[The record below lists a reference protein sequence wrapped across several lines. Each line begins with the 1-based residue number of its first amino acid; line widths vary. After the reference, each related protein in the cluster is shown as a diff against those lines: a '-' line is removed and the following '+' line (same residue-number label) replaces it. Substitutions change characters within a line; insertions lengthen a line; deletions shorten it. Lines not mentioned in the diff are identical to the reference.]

1 MGLLSQSVSI
11 TRYRVQGQLEEP
23 VLDTISRALKRH
35 AVLDIDNDAAEKSCG
50 WTSFENPFS
59 PEFEGS
65 NHLFGS
71 YMVFSLRVDKKSIPT
86 KILKKHFSI
95 EETKRLVASGRQFF
109 SRNEKK
115 LLKEE
120 VLHRMSLRIPAT
132 PHIYDLI
139 WNYEG
144 GKLWFFSNLKSA
156 NEELETLF
164 AESFKL
170 SLIRMFPYTAAEMD
184 ADLSDSERDRLNQ
197 ISPINMTGQT

>member
-23 VLDTISRALKRH
+23 VLDTIARALKRH

-50 WTSFENPFS
+50 WTSFENPFA

-71 YMVFSLRVDKKSIPT
+71 YMVFSLRIDKKSIPS

-95 EETKRLVASGRQFF
+95 EETKRLTASGRQFF

-115 LLKEE
+115 LLK
-120 VLHRMSLRIPAT
+120 
-132 PHIYDLI
+132 
-139 WNYEG
+139 
-144 GKLWFFSNLKSA
+144 
-156 NEELETLF
+156 
-164 AESFKL
+164 
-170 SLIRMFPYTAAEMD
+170 
-184 ADLSDSERDRLNQ
+184 
-197 ISPINMTGQT
+197 

>member
-23 VLDTISRALKRH
+23 VLETIARVLKRH
-35 AVLDIDNDAAEKSCG
+35 SVLDIDNDAAEKSCG
-50 WTSFENPFS
+50 WTSFENPFA
-59 PEFEGS
+59 PDFEGS
-65 NHLFGS
+65 KHLFGS
-71 YMVFSLRVDKKSIPT
+71 YLVFSLRVDKKSIPS
-86 KILKKHFSI
+86 KILQKHFVI
-95 EETKRLVASGRQFF
+95 EETKRLAASGRRFF

-115 LLKEE
+115 LVKEE
-120 VLHRMSLRIPAT
+120 VLHRLSLRIPAT

-139 WNYEG
+139 WNYED
-144 GKLWFFSNLKSA
+144 GKLWFFSNLKAA

-164 AESFKL
+164 SESFKL

-197 ISPINMTGQT
+197 ISPANITGQP

>member
-50 WTSFENPFS
+50 WTSFENPFA

>member
-23 VLDTISRALKRH
+23 VLDTIARALKRH

-59 PEFEGS
+59 LEFEGS

-95 EETKRLVASGRQFF
+95 EEKKRLAASGRQFF

-184 ADLSDSERDRLNQ
+184 ADLTDSERDRLNQ
-197 ISPINMTGQT
+197 ISPGSVMGQP

>member
-23 VLDTISRALKRH
+23 VLDTIARALKRH

-50 WTSFENPFS
+50 WTSFENPFA

-71 YMVFSLRVDKKSIPT
+71 YMIFSLRVDKKSIPT

-95 EETKRLVASGRQFF
+95 EEKKRLAASGRQFF

-115 LLKEE
+115 MLKEE

-132 PHIYDLI
+132 PHIYDLM

-144 GKLWFFSNLKSA
+144 GKLWFFSNLKAA
-156 NEELETLF
+156 NEELEALF
-164 AESFKL
+164 SESFKL

-197 ISPINMTGQT
+197 ISPFSLTGQT

>member
-1 MGLLSQSVSI
+1 
-11 TRYRVQGQLEEP
+11 
-23 VLDTISRALKRH
+23 
-35 AVLDIDNDAAEKSCG
+35 
-50 WTSFENPFS
+50 
-59 PEFEGS
+59 
-65 NHLFGS
+65 
-71 YMVFSLRVDKKSIPT
+71 MVFSLRVDKKSIPT